1 VNNNSISLRKFP
13 YPYRAAIALANDIDN
28 TPSLEI
34 FLQMMKLLNS
44 YRQTALGKGLGL
56 EVGSSFW
63 FFNSTKSPQLSYFK
77 GTDSIET
84 DFAISCRELWNS
96 GHIDILHTYG
106 DFDEGGFK
114 RRFAEKSLNELTKYG
129 IKILTWI
136 NHGNRKN
143 LQNLGLYDSQSGAV
157 PHHSAYHF
165 DLLKSY
171 GIRYIWSGKMTHVIG
186 QDANKTLNIRVK
198 NFLQTILANLKYRHC
213 EELPFDLQNRL
224 RIKTLLQD
232 GSLMWD
238 FQRFVNAWGR
248 EQILDINDLT
258 KQLKPSIVKTLIA
271 NAGYLIVYT
280 HMCEGLSDFKQFP
293 SKLYDRLKFISKM
306 YQSGKLLVAT
316 TTRLLQYSEVHQNL
330 IWRSHKENQITKIK
344 IMPYIEVLDEKHE
357 LSENILEGLTFY
369 CDSLEKVIISFKDK
383 NLKIHRNPKDYLGR
397 YSVSIPWKKL
407 EYPYQ

>member
-1 VNNNSISLRKFP
+1 
-13 YPYRAAIALANDIDN
+13 
-28 TPSLEI
+28 
-34 FLQMMKLLNS
+34 MMKFLNS
-44 YRQTALGKGLGL
+44 YHQTALGKGLGL

-63 FFNSTKSPQLSYFK
+63 FFNSTKSPQLSYYK

-84 DFAISCRELWNS
+84 DFATFCRELWNS

-157 PHHSAYHF
+157 PYHSAYHF

-186 QDANKTLNIRVK
+186 QDANETLNIRVK
-198 NFLQTILANLKYRHC
+198 NFLQTILANIKYRHY

-224 RIKTLLQD
+224 RIKTLLQND
-232 GSLMWD
+232 SLVWD

-258 KQLKPSIVKTLIA
+258 KQLKPSIIKTLIA

-280 HMCEGLSDFKQFP
+280 HMCEELSDFKQFP
-293 SKLYDRLKFISKM
+293 SKLYDHLKFISKM

-344 IMPYIEVLDEKHE
+344 IMPYIKVLDEKHE

-369 CDSLEKVIISFKDK
+369 CDNPEKVIISFKDK
-383 NLKIHRNPKDYLGR
+383 NLKIHRNPKDYIGR
-397 YSVSIPWKKL
+397 YSVSIPWEKL